1 MSNETEESTWLITD
15 KFAPSVHYTPIK
27 YGPLNMIILPRM
39 GCAIVSGNI
48 YYTTA
53 QDSGMKSYFTM
64 GTHFRWSMQRSL
76 SWLPEAAPYF
86 TDFYVNSLGWKSM
99 YLIFPKG
106 GQGTAVFVH
115 GKYSFI
121 PAILRIQRSWRR
133 YILRRLQLLEA
144 FSDIHGSR
152 LGKDIMSVLEKM
164 LTCSYSNNSN
174 VPLHDV
180 GNPSFCR
187 S

>member
-1 MSNETEESTWLITD
+1 MSNDETEESTWHITD

-48 YYTTA
+48 YYTIA
-53 QDSGMKSYFTM
+53 QESGMKTYFTM

-76 SWLPEAAPYF
+76 SRLPEAAPYF

-99 YLIFPKG
+99 NLMFPEG
-106 GQGTAVFVH
+106 RVGIAVFVH
-115 GKYSFI
+115 GKYGFI

-133 YILRRLQLLEA
+133 YILHRLQLLEA
-144 FSDIHGSR
+144 FSDIHGNR
-152 LGKDIMSVLEKM
+152 LGKDIIYVLEKM
-164 LTCSYSNNSN
+164 LTCSYSHNSN

-180 GNPSFCR
+180 GETQPL
-187 S
+187 